1 LEIMDIR
8 QLRHFI
14 ALAETLNFH
23 RAAERLHMAQP
34 PLSASIRRLE
44 EQVGV
49 PLFVRNRRGTELTPA
64 GAAALENARR
74 AVFHSEQFA
83 LAAQAASR
91 GEAGILRVGFVGS
104 ATYALMP
111 RVLPR
116 FRQRYPGVH
125 LELAESTTAR
135 IVEMVES
142 GDADVG
148 LVRFPI
154 GRACRARI
162 VPAER
167 DVFMAALSADHP
179 LARRRRLTLADLAS
193 ETFVMYGAMEVP
205 GLHAAALLACQQAGF
220 IPNVQQE
227 AVQVQ
232 TLISLVESGLGVA
245 LVPSVAARH
254 VARNVVFKPLTG
266 PGAQTAIGIALALP
280 PGGQT
285 SAAQRFHESVMEQLT
300 S

>member
-1 LEIMDIR
+1 MDIR

-49 PLFVRNRRGTELTPA
+49 PLFLRNRRGTELTPA
-64 GAAALENARR
+64 GTAALDEARR
-74 AVFHSEQFA
+74 TVFHAEQFTKV
-83 LAAQAASR
+83 AQAASR
-91 GEAGILRVGFVGS
+91 GEAGLLRVGFVGS

-116 FRQRYPGVH
+116 FRARYPGVQ
-125 LELAESTTAR
+125 LVLGESTTAR
-135 IVEMVES
+135 IVAMVEN
-142 GDADVG
+142 GDVDVG

-154 GRACRARI
+154 GRACKAR
-162 VPAER
+162 VFPAER
-167 DVFMAALSADHP
+167 DVFVAALPAGHA
-179 LARRRRLTLADLAS
+179 LARRRRLALSDLAA
-193 ETFVMYGAMEVP
+193 EPFVMYGAMEVP

-220 IPNVQQE
+220 IPDVQQE

-254 VARNVVFKPLTG
+254 VARNVVFKPLAG

-280 PGGQT
+280 PGAQT
-285 SAAQRFHESVMEQLT
+285 SAAQRFADSVLEQPAD
-300 S
+300 

>member
-1 LEIMDIR
+1 MDLR

-49 PLFVRNRRGTELTPA
+49 PLFARNRRGTELTPA
-64 GAAALENARR
+64 GVAALDNARLS
-74 AVFHSEQFA
+74 VFHSEQFA

-91 GEAGILRVGFVGS
+91 GDAGILRVGFVGS

-116 FRQRYPGVH
+116 FRQQYPNVQLQLG
-125 LELAESTTAR
+125 ESTTAR
-135 IVEMVES
+135 IIERVES
-142 GDADVG
+142 GDIDVG

-154 GRACRARI
+154 GRACKARI
-162 VPAER
+162 FPVER
-167 DVFMAALSADHP
+167 DVFMAALAVDHP
-179 LARRRRLTLADLAS
+179 LAQRQRLTLADLSGEA
-193 ETFVMYGAMEVP
+193 FVMYGAMVVP
-205 GLHAAALLACQQAGF
+205 GLHASALLACQQAGF

-232 TLISLVESGLGVA
+232 TLISLVESGMGVA
-245 LVPSVAARH
+245 LVPSVTARH
-254 VARNVVFKPLTG
+254 ATRNVVFKTLSG
-266 PGAQTAIGIALALP
+266 PGSKTAIGIALALP
-280 PGGQT
+280 PSGQT
-285 SAAQRFHESVMEQLT
+285 SAAQRFHESVLQQANEPGN
-300 S
+300 